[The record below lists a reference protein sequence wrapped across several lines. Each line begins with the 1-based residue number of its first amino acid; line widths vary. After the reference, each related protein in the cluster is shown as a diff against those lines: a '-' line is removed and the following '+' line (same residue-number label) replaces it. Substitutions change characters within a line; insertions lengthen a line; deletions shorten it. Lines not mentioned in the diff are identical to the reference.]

1 MINLRKSILIAL
13 AFAPM
18 VSCFA
23 EDVQNVKPVKNVI
36 VLIPDG
42 CSIATVSTARWY
54 QWYTNPTKEHLALD
68 KYLCGTV
75 RTSCSNAP
83 IGDSAPT
90 TSCYMTGYMSRAG
103 WVSTYPT
110 VDPEN
115 DIYPLDKSKEYQPLT
130 TVLEAAKLV
139 GGKATGLVSTCE
151 FPHATP
157 ADCSSHSYDRNKF
170 EWISSQQVHNNID
183 VLLGGGVNH
192 LSKECEN
199 YLTSNGWGVIKND
212 IAGMRNYDGNRMW
225 ALFHGGS
232 MPYDMD
238 RDKMQTPSLAEMTS
252 VALNKLSKSKN
263 GFFLM
268 VEGSEVDF
276 AAHNNDPAA
285 MITEFL
291 AFDEACRVA
300 FEFAEKD
307 GNTAVVV
314 APDHGNSGLSIGRRD
329 WGGYSTT
336 SKKSTFDAITRMH
349 ASCEEMAR
357 KVNSAPFDSV
367 QSIFRQW
374 CGFELRDIEMEALK
388 NNREYRNSP
397 IPRNERKRVEG
408 TSYNSGLARMIAQF
422 MTDRT
427 GLAFTTNGHTG
438 EEVFLAAYHPT
449 RDCRPYGMLTN
460 VELNHYL
467 CSLYGMTHETLDSL
481 TSANFAPHH
490 EVLKG
495 MKYEIVDKQIAEGKT
510 QQQLVVKLKDS
521 ELVIAPNTN
530 QVVKRVTNGKVQKE
544 ESITIPSVTVYVDR
558 NKTFYI
564 PRSLKDI
571 K

>member
-276 AAHNNDPAA
+276 AAHNNDPVA

-314 APDHGNSGLSIGRRD
+314 VPDHGNSGLSIGRRD

-481 TSANFAPHH
+481 TSANFAPHQ